1 MVLGCEAM
9 TAPLQDIRV
18 VEIASYVAIP
28 AAGALLADMGADVIK
43 VEVPSGETLR
53 HALPK
58 RLGYRHP
65 LSEAPHF
72 HMENRGKRSLS
83 LDLTNQDAR
92 RALKRVLE
100 GADIV
105 LTNLLPKR
113 LEKFGLDAATLRAKR
128 PELIFASL
136 NGYGPSGPEANSPAF
151 DYTAYWART
160 GLMDAV
166 RDAGSPPAF
175 LRPGVGDHASA
186 LAIVSGV
193 LAALRVRDRDG
204 VGQEIDV
211 NLMHM
216 GFYINGNDACAV
228 ASTGI
233 ETPRH
238 DTSEPRNPIWSHYR
252 TADDRY
258 ASLVMIDSQNY
269 WPEFCRAIAM
279 PELANDERYA
289 DAVARYRNSAELTA
303 LISGIIGEKTLA
315 EWEQHFAGFHL
326 IWSPVRTLSEAL
338 GDPQVAEAGMLS
350 EVEHEETIRTV
361 APPIHLS
368 LHAMDGKRPGPA
380 LGAHGEAILREAGC
394 SDKEIKAALPE
405 DRPQTP

>member
-1 MVLGCEAM
+1 M

-28 AAGALLADMGADVIK
+28 AAGALLADMGAEVIK
-43 VEVPSGETLR
+43 VEVPGGETLR

-58 RLGYRHP
+58 RLGYRHG

-72 HMENRGKRSLS
+72 HMENRGKRSIS
-83 LDLTNQDAR
+83 LNLTKAAAR
-92 RALKRVLE
+92 EALARVIE

-113 LEKFGLDAATLRAKR
+113 LEKFGLDAATLRADR

-136 NGYGPSGPEANSPAF
+136 NGYGTSGPEANTPAF

-160 GLMDAV
+160 GLMDGL
-166 RDAGSPPAF
+166 RDVGAPPAF

-186 LAIVSGV
+186 LAITSGI

-238 DTSEPRNPIWSHYR
+238 DTSQPRNPIWSHYK
-252 TADDRY
+252 TSDDRY
-258 ASLVMIDSQNY
+258 AFLVMIDSQNY
-269 WPEFCRAIAM
+269 WPEFCRAIGM
-279 PELANDERYA
+279 PELADDERFHNE
-289 DAVARYRNSAELTA
+289 VGRYRNSKELSA
-303 LISGIIGEKTLA
+303 LIAGVIGERSLA
-315 EWEQHFAGFHL
+315 EWEVNFADFTL
-326 IWSPVRTLSEAL
+326 IWAPARTLGEAL
-338 GDPQVAEAGMLS
+338 ADPQVAAMRMIS
-350 EVEHEETIRTV
+350 EVEHAETIRTV
-361 APPIHLS
+361 APPIHMS
-368 LHAMDGKRPGPA
+368 LHAMDGKRPAPS
-380 LGAHGEAILREAGC
+380 LGADSEAILREAGC
-394 SDKEIKAALPE
+394 SDEQIQAALKT
-405 DRPQTP
+405 D